1 MTNRKPEWNEK
12 IKGFM
17 LNFGGKVKKP
27 SIKNFIL
34 EDEANP
40 ETARLL
46 FGKID
51 ENEFRLDFGEPISP
65 IVGFGIALSTFGSK
79 IGC

>member
-1 MTNRKPEWNEK
+1 
-12 IKGFM
+12 M

-34 EDEANP
+34 EDEVSPNQ
-40 ETARLL
+40 ARLL

-51 ENEFRLDFGEPISP
+51 ED
-65 IVGFGIALSTFGSK
+65 
-79 IGC
+79 

>member
-1 MTNRKPEWNEK
+1 MTNRKPEWNDK

-34 EDEANP
+34 EDEASPNA
-40 ETARLL
+40 ARLL

-51 ENEFRLDFGEPISP
+51 ED
-65 IVGFGIALSTFGSK
+65 
-79 IGC
+79 

>member
-51 ENEFRLDFGEPISP
+51 ENEFRLDFG
-65 IVGFGIALSTFGSK
+65 
-79 IGC
+79 

>member
-1 MTNRKPEWNEK
+1 MQNRKPEWNTQ

-17 LNFGGKVKKP
+17 LNFGGRVKKP

-34 EDEANP
+34 EDKDDP
-40 ETARLL
+40 DMVRLI

-51 ENEFRLDFGEPISP
+51 DN
-65 IVGFGIALSTFGSK
+65 
-79 IGC
+79 